1 MSREHDEQVIA
12 LAGIFQ
18 AASLVDQIARRGM
31 IPQNSFETSI
41 ASLFVTNPEMTEDI
55 YGGATDL
62 PFNLSTGLRTLQ
74 DVVEKKRNENNAD
87 VMRYALSAMH
97 LERKLSARPDLL
109 SEIGKRLD
117 ELNRKA
123 QYFGDHSETSEDIK
137 DDRFIPSAF
146 THTNVIAGLGG
157 LYQDTLS
164 TFSFRIQVSGDPRNL
179 QNSENAAK
187 IRALLL
193 AAVRAAML
201 WRQVGGKRWH
211 LIFFKSRVRPTL
223 KRIQR

>member
-18 AASLVDQIARRGM
+18 AASLVDQIARRGLV
-31 IPQNSFETSI
+31 PQNSFENSI
-41 ASLFVTNPEMTEDI
+41 ASLFVTNPELTEDI
-55 YGGATDL
+55 YGGVTDL
-62 PFNLSTGLRTLQ
+62 PYNLGTGLRTLQ
-74 DVVEKKRNENNAD
+74 DVVDKKRSENNAN
-87 VMRYALSAMH
+87 VMRYALSAIH
-97 LERKLSARPDLL
+97 LERKLNDRPDMLEL
-109 SEIGKRLD
+109 IGKRLD

-123 QYFGDHSETSEDIK
+123 RYFGDHSEETSDAPLS
-137 DDRFIPSAF
+137 PSAY
-146 THTNVIAGLGG
+146 THANVIAGLGG
-157 LYQDTLS
+157 LYQETLS

-211 LIFFKSRVRPTL
+211 FIFFKSRVRPSL